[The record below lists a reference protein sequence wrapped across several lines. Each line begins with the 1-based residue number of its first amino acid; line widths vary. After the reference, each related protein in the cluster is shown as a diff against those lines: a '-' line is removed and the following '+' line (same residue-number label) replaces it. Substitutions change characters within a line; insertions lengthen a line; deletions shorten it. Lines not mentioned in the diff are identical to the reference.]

1 SDDSV
6 EFWGARLN
14 LPLEDK
20 KWNVLV
26 GSTGCGKTHL
36 LKQIA
41 QNFKDKRKKISYVAQ
56 EPYLYNDT
64 LERNIFLGR
73 EITAQKRE
81 RAIELLRLFALDFL
95 KSTPERLLNLEVGEN
110 GKRLSGGQA
119 KRLCLIRSI
128 LSGAEIVVWD
138 DPFSSVDLIHEKH
151 ILNALRSAPELTH
164 VTLVMSSHR
173 LSTVKQCDVVIA
185 LEQAQGIVESGAV
198 KDLVK

>member
-1 SDDSV
+1 LGASSLVLFSGFVFLLLEPLSFFSWIGAVFTSASTAWDRLCELVRDLRTPSLYEGVSDDSV

-26 GSTGCGKTHL
+26 GSTGCGKSHL

-73 EITAQKRE
+73 
-81 RAIELLRLFALDFL
+81 
-95 KSTPERLLNLEVGEN
+95 
-110 GKRLSGGQA
+110 
-119 KRLCLIRSI
+119 
-128 LSGAEIVVWD
+128 
-138 DPFSSVDLIHEKH
+138 
-151 ILNALRSAPELTH
+151 
-164 VTLVMSSHR
+164 
-173 LSTVKQCDVVIA
+173 
-185 LEQAQGIVESGAV
+185 
-198 KDLVK
+198 